1 MSKRILLVDDEPH
14 VLENTTRLL
23 RHAQFN
29 VEAYGEA
36 EAALARLGEFSPD
49 VLITDVS
56 LPSMDGIN
64 LASQVREKFPH
75 CTIILFS
82 GTLVPHLV
90 RFAQLNQYLLVSKP
104 CDNQQLLSLLG
115 GKKAQS

>member
-1 MSKRILLVDDEPH
+1 MTRKKRILLVDDEPAI
-14 VLENTTRLL
+14 LDSTLAML
-23 RHAQFN
+23 KQAKFD

-36 EAALARLGEFSPD
+36 EAALGRLTDFRPD

-64 LASQVREKFPH
+64 LASRVRASFPD
-75 CTIILFS
+75 CMIILFS

-90 RFAQLNQYLLVSKP
+90 RFAQLNQYQLVAKPMDGDQLMALL
-104 CDNQQLLSLLG
+104 
-115 GKKAQS
+115 A

>member
-1 MSKRILLVDDEPH
+1 MAPKKRILLVDDEPAI
-14 VLENTTRLL
+14 LDSTLAML
-23 RHAQFN
+23 KQAKFD

-36 EAALARLGEFSPD
+36 EAALDRLAEFRPD

-64 LASQVREKFPH
+64 LASRVRASFPG
-75 CTIILFS
+75 CMIILFS

-90 RFAQLNQYLLVSKP
+90 RFAQLNQYQLVPKP
-104 CDNQQLLSLLG
+104 LDSEQLMALLG
-115 GKKAQS
+115 T